1 MMITPVQLAEAFG
14 RNVNIAQMPAKGLTH
29 EDSLRQL
36 PFRGN
41 CLNWVLGHMLT
52 NRDNILAWLGEAPVG
67 GERAQRYRRESE
79 PITGPADDVLPLEEL
94 LALLAASQEKMAAR
108 LGCLT
113 DADLEREVMLGGHGS
128 PLRNRLFFLYF
139 HDSYHTGQTELL
151 RQLVGV
157 DDKVI

>member
-1 MMITPVQLAEAFG
+1 MLITKKQLAEAFS
-14 RNVNIAQMPAKGLTH
+14 RNVSIAQQQAAGLTH
-29 EDSLRQL
+29 EDALRQL

-41 CLNWVLGHMLT
+41 CLNWVLGHMLIH
-52 NRDNILAWLGEAPVG
+52 RDYMLEWLGEAPVG

-94 LALLAASQEKMAAR
+94 LGLLAASQEKLAAALNR
-108 LGCLT
+108 LA
-113 DADLEREVMLGGHGS
+113 DADLEREVFFAGRTS

-139 HDSYHTGQTELL
+139 HDTYHVGQTELL
-151 RQLVGV
+151 RQLTGV